1 MFSQSMD
8 FPLCMH
14 ECPYTHSANIDQ
26 ITILKIWPFYLHHIP
41 CIPDS
46 QIINFSPDLHWT
58 IKHPCACV
66 LSCFS
71 CIWLF
76 ATLWT
81 IACQVPLSMGFFR
94 QEYWSALPCP
104 PPGHLPN
111 PPEIK
116 PTALVGGFFTTSATL
131 FSCSVMSYSL
141 WPYQL

>member
-14 ECPYTHSANIDQ
+14 ECAYTHSANIDQ
-26 ITILKIWPFYLHHIP
+26 ITILKIWPFYLYHIP

-46 QIINFSPDLHWT
+46 QIINFPPDLHWT

-71 CIWLF
+71 CVWLF

-81 IACQVPLSMGFFR
+81 IACPVPLSMGFFR
-94 QEYWSALPCP
+94 QEYWSGKKKKKKRILEWVALPSSRASS
-104 PPGHLPN
+104 H

-116 PTALVGGFFTTSATL
+116 PASVKTTCTGGRVL
-131 FSCSVMSYSL
+131 HH
-141 WPYQL
+141 